1 MYVHIHTYFLCALVS
16 DLGVADSYE
25 LPCRCWEVNP
35 GFLEKQSY
43 LPNPYLLLLL
53 FWNRVLVFWP
63 SCLVLEWTVFHH
75 SHPCT
80 VPEWTSDSCTALIV
94 FVILCRP
101 SRGTRIQKTGQLWFL
116 LLICNALCV
125 ALKII
130 TLWRSYVQLRRKPW
144 QVGHVKSYS
153 WIWSLSLG
161 WGVWGWWWGSLNA
174 EALSLFK

>member
-1 MYVHIHTYFLCALVS
+1 MCIYIRIFYVHWCLTLELQTVMSYHVGAGNWSLV
-16 DLGVADSYE
+16 
-25 LPCRCWEVNP
+25 C
-35 GFLEKQSY
+35 Y

-63 SCLVLEWTVFHH
+63 SCLVLEWTVSHH

-80 VPEWTSDSCTALIV
+80 VPECTSDSCTALIV

-101 SRGTRIQKTGQLWFL
+101 SRGTRLQKTGQLWFL
-116 LLICNALCV
+116 LLIFRALCV
-125 ALKII
+125 ALKIN

-153 WIWSLSLG
+153 WI
-161 WGVWGWWWGSLNA
+161 
-174 EALSLFK
+174 